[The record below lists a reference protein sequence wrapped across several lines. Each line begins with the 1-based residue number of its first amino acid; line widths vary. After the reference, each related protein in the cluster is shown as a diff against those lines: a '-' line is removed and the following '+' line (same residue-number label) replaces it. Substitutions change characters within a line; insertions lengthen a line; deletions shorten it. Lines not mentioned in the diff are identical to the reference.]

1 MIKKLFFIS
10 LALSLISQNV
20 FAVDLLQALKQAYT
34 NNPVLNAERENIQVS
49 KEDLNISKS
58 EFLPT
63 VTLSGSKSE
72 EDTKKLTDRTGASSS
87 ITDVNPK
94 SQSVVIEQKIFQG
107 FAGIAGLQ
115 KSKIGLVLADA
126 KLLKVE
132 QEILYSAVEAYSGL
146 VFANEKL
153 QINEIN
159 LNLLERQVETDQ
171 ARLERGQITLAD
183 LAQSE
188 SSFAG
193 AQAKFIQAK
202 NETVTAKLEYEKI
215 IGPITDIDSLSKKLD
230 FDLKIPESLNN
241 AIEISKINS
250 PDLIIARL
258 DYEQSEKD
266 VLIARADLSPS
277 ATISLSSTKTDDL
290 SSSYD
295 ESEKEIAKATIS
307 WPIFKGGKNTAS
319 LNRSKNLQNRKKL
332 LLDNATRMND
342 TNVATAW
349 SSLQSS
355 RSLLN
360 SVTLQVRAAEI
371 ANEGITVEY
380 ESGIGRSTLDVIQS
394 NSLLLSSKISM
405 AESERNYLLSQFKLL
420 QAVGNLSNDYLKLQ

>member
-10 LALSLISQNV
+10 LVLSLISQNV
-20 FAVDLLQALKQAYT
+20 LATSLFQALKQAYT

-72 EDTKKLTDRTGASSS
+72 EDTKKLTDRTGANSS

-94 SQSVVIEQKIFQG
+94 SQSVVIEQKIFKG

-115 KSKIGLVLADA
+115 KSKIGLILADA

-132 QEILYSAVEAYSGL
+132 QEILYSAIEAYSGL

-215 IGPITDIDSLSKKLD
+215 IGPITDIDSLSKKLN

-266 VLIARADLSPS
+266 VLIARAELSPS

-380 ESGIGRSTLDVIQS
+380 ESGLGRSTLDVIQS

-420 QAVGNLSNDYLKLQ
+420 QAIGNLSNDYLKLQ